1 MLQNGRNNTSG
12 KSKNK
17 MIVTLK
23 QIGEMLNI
31 SKQGVSKHIKPD
43 RLIQENGKIN
53 LNNPQNQYYLESKGV
68 DLSKYG
74 IKKAEKKEP
83 ERQIKKETEA
93 EAPARN
99 PLLKLELQIKLEN
112 IRSKQKDSELKTLK
126 IKEMRGE
133 LIPRKMVDQLIGD
146 FFGRFN
152 EMLLIKP
159 KGIIGDIKAEVKDG
173 TDQTLISYLQKVYMV
188 ELEKLL
194 QNAKKRYLDAI
205 ENQIKEIKEDGE

>member
-1 MLQNGRNNTSG
+1 MNIITMR
-12 KSKNK
+12 
-17 MIVTLK
+17 
-23 QIGEMLNI
+23 QIGELLGI
-31 SKQGVSKHIKPD
+31 SKQAVSKHIRPD
-43 RLIQENGKIN
+43 KLIQEKGKID
-53 LNNPQNQYYLESKGV
+53 LDNPQNQFYLESKGV
-68 DLSKYG
+68 DLSVFG
-74 IKKAEKKEP
+74 IKKQKKQIPAITKNEDLEEEKE
-83 ERQIKKETEA
+83 ETERT
-93 EAPARN
+93 PQARVFA
-99 PLLKLELQIKLEN
+99 KLELQIKLEN

-126 IKEMRGE
+126 IQEMKGV

-173 TDQTLISYLQKVYMV
+173 TDQTLISYLQKVYMI

-205 ENQIKEIKEDGE
+205 ENQIKEIKEDGK

>member
-1 MLQNGRNNTSG
+1 MNIITMR
-12 KSKNK
+12 
-17 MIVTLK
+17 
-23 QIGEMLNI
+23 QIGELLGI
-31 SKQGVSKHIKPD
+31 SKQAVSKHIRPD
-43 RLIQENGKIN
+43 KLIQEKGKID
-53 LNNPQNQYYLESKGV
+53 LDNPQNQFYLESKGV
-68 DLSKYG
+68 DLSVFG
-74 IKKAEKKEP
+74 IKKQKK
-83 ERQIKKETEA
+83 Q
-93 EAPARN
+93 APAVIKNDDPEEEKEEIERT
-99 PLLKLELQIKLEN
+99 PQARVFAKLELQIKLEN

-133 LIPRKMVDQLIGD
+133 LIPRKIVDQLIGD

-173 TDQTLISYLQKVYMV
+173 TDQTLISYLQKAYMI

-205 ENQIKEIKEDGE
+205 ENQIKETKEDGK

>member
-1 MLQNGRNNTSG
+1 MKIVSFQKIADSLNVTKQAVDKLFVKKGLLKKNQDG
-12 KSKNK
+12 KIDIEDPFNFEFLISKGADFAKMGVVLPPENKNK
-17 MIVTLK
+17 EKVLEVRKKTDGRPDMP
-23 QIGEMLNI
+23 G
-31 SKQGVSKHIKPD
+31 KP
-43 RLIQENGKIN
+43 
-53 LNNPQNQYYLESKGV
+53 
-68 DLSKYG
+68 
-74 IKKAEKKEP
+74 
-83 ERQIKKETEA
+83 ETEGGA
-93 EAPARN
+93 LYR
-99 PLLKLELQIKLEN
+99 LQKELQIEN
-112 IRSKQKDSELKTLK
+112 IKQKRISSELNSIK
-126 IKEMRGE
+126 IKTMQGE

-173 TDQTLISYLQKVYMV
+173 TDQTLISYLQKVYMI

>member
-1 MLQNGRNNTSG
+1 
-12 KSKNK
+12 

-74 IKKAEKKEP
+74 IKKAEEKKEP

-93 EAPARN
+93 EAPVRN

-133 LIPRKMVDQLIGD
+133 LIPRKIVDQLIGD

-173 TDQTLISYLQKVYMV
+173 TDQTLISYMQKVYMI